1 MSINR
6 EEAMELLLKY
16 NETDALIKHALQV
29 EAAMMHFAE
38 YFGED
43 VEKWG
48 VVGLCHDLDYEKYP
62 KEHCKKSRE
71 ILEAEGWPEEY
82 VRAIVS
88 HGWETC
94 SEEKPESL
102 MEKVLYT
109 VDELTGIINAACL
122 LRPSKSVLDLNLKS
136 LNKKFKDKKFAAG
149 CDRDI
154 ILTGLEM
161 LDMDKNIVFEE
172 TIKGLQERAEICGLK
187 GEL

>member
-29 EAAMMHFAE
+29 EAAMMHFAK
-38 YFGED
+38 YFEED

-62 KEHCKKSRE
+62 KEHCKKTRE

-82 VRAIVS
+82 IRAIVS
-88 HGWETC
+88 HGWGTC